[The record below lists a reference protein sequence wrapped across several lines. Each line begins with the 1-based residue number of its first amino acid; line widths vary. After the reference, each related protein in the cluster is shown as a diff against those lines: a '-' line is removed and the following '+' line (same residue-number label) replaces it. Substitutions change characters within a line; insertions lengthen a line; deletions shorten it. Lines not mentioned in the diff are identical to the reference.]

1 MPGMRRVA
9 LVAAFLALCAATR
22 GASGGGAQAQPPVAL
37 SLPCSWGHAVR
48 AKTAELDGAVAAR
61 AGTPATPP
69 SPIDITRPDSWD
81 ASVGHRQEALRAAV
95 AELMRAALDRASCD
109 EGKRRAVLALGS
121 VGDARSVG
129 FLVANVTLVLPLDLM
144 MSDGDQ
150 LLEHPCTYALMGIHD
165 GKRHWGAVPLILHL
179 ISQPAA
185 LKEPATIDCAR
196 VLRRICGQQLARA
209 LVAQALSEAKDPVAK
224 ANIEKVRHY
233 VD

>member
-1 MPGMRRVA
+1 MGSRSCLLSLLVLSGCLLRV
-9 LVAAFLALCAATR
+9 VQ
-22 GASGGGAQAQPPVAL
+22 AQAGA
-37 SLPCSWGHAVR
+37 
-48 AKTAELDGAVAAR
+48 TADGAGSVD
-61 AGTPATPP
+61 PA
-69 SPIDITRPDSWD
+69 RPDSWD
-81 ASVGHRQEALRAAV
+81 TVVQGRQAELRAAV
-95 AELMRAALDRASCD
+95 TELMRAAVDPASCD

-144 MSDGDQ
+144 ISDGDQ

-165 GKRHWGAVPLILHL
+165 GKRHWGAVPLILRL

-209 LVAQALSEAKDPVAK
+209 LVAQALSEARDPVAK